1 MRILLLIVAA
11 WGIMGGWPLQAAP
24 APTKAERTAAA
35 WACQMRAIRSD
46 GTMPEQ
52 APCVCRARAGL
63 PESARCKADRAKAGA
78 R

>member
-35 WACQMRAIRSD
+35 WDCMMRAIRPD
-46 GTMPEQ
+46 GTMPSN

-63 PESARCKADRAKAGA
+63 PESPLCKAERTKGGG